1 MAFTPLH
8 ATISQFTHRIVGH
21 WGSSPLLGTAK
32 AMWLCPRVEFKSS
45 AFTIEATRWLI
56 IVGGLLLIA
65 KDGVFFVVFWHTSL
79 HVSDLSSAVEKNSH
93 AVPVMVG
100 IPSGKLT

>member
-65 KDGVFFVVFWHTSL
+65 KDGVFLLFF
-79 HVSDLSSAVEKNSH
+79 
-93 AVPVMVG
+93 G
-100 IPSGKLT
+100 IPLFMFQTSHQLLKKIVMLSL